1 MFFKALHD
9 FLILPALYVDST
21 SPPTRVIFSLFK
33 CTNPSGYK
41 QYLFDF
47 DSNSL
52 MATDVE
58 HLFSAYQLFAYLLC
72 RNVYSNPL
80 FLFELLIFLVLSC

>member
-58 HLFSAYQLFAYLLC
+58 HLFSAYQLFASPKMYPGAVGF
-72 RNVYSNPL
+72 RRMVQKG
-80 FLFELLIFLVLSC
+80 